1 MMHRAHVRI
10 VEIARVRVSAV
21 DEGGAR
27 GIEPLARQED
37 ARFASTAEFQLQ
49 LARRP
54 APRQPRADRAHAQEI
69 EDRAP

>member
-1 MMHRAHVRI
+1 LTKA
-10 VEIARVRVSAV
+10 
-21 DEGGAR
+21 GAR

-54 APRQPRADRAHAQEI
+54 APRQPRADRAHAQEV
-69 EDRAP
+69 EDQRLDSLDDFVRRVL